1 MTRSEWQPPR
11 LFKVESTGE
20 LNDLVNDTRAD
31 RVIDQASVIADDL
44 FELHHPGRVDDIAA
58 RESFRAS
65 ILEEG
70 ASFGTWVYYPWS
82 GNLVRFADAGDHY
95 DLRTFRNRN
104 LVTKEE
110 QLTLRGKKGAAFGMS
125 VGSNEVDAAVQLGIG
140 NEYLLF
146 DYDRLAPTNLNR
158 IRATMAQVG
167 LYKTTVEGQKI
178 AELDPYISQHH
189 YTEGYTDDTDDI
201 LRRERP
207 DFIIEA
213 IDDVAAKAR
222 LRRVAEELRVPL
234 VMAGD
239 VGDVSTIDIERH
251 DIGGVKPFNGKLTN
265 AEYQALIDGTI
276 EDKDG
281 ALMKIVGKKN
291 LTTRLIDSAMLRGIE
306 IGGLPQLGTTAT
318 AGGALAGV
326 AIRDIL
332 LGRKIPS
339 SSHAVNLR
347 KAVGASSPTTLA
359 ETIQTLNRFIRYR
372 KTQQQN
378 VETSRGES

>member
-1 MTRSEWQPPR
+1 
-11 LFKVESTGE
+11 
-20 LNDLVNDTRAD
+20 VNDTRAD

-70 ASFGTWVYYPWS
+70 TSFGTWVYYPWS

-178 AELDPYISQHH
+178 AELDPYISQQH
-189 YTEGYTDDTDDI
+189 YTEGYTDETDDI

-222 LRRVAEELRVPL
+222 LRCVAEELRVPL

-251 DIGGVKPFNGKLTN
+251 DIESVKPFNGKLTDDD
-265 AEYQALIDGTI
+265 YQALIEVTI

-332 LGRKIPS
+332 LGRKTPS
-339 SSHAVNLR
+339 GSHAVNLR

-372 KTQQQN
+372 KMQQQN